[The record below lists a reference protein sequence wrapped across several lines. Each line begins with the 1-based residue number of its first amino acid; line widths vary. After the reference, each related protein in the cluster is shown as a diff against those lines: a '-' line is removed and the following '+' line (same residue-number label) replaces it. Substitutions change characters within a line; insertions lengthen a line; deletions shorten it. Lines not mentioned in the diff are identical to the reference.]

1 MEQKLITTT
10 NNNIL
15 PMNKI
20 LSKEV
25 SFELAKLLKEKN
37 IEVNPF
43 ERKYLY
49 HLDKDGNEI
58 TDKQTIERFKGVI
71 PNNDMNVAKSILSF
85 SFIKAPTIAEVID
98 WVYEKDG
105 IWISVSCD
113 CGNDNLFYSKIFST
127 EIGIDRCIE
136 TIKNKDTPLEAY
148 EEAIKYV
155 LLN

>member
-1 MEQKLITTT
+1 
-10 NNNIL
+10 
-15 PMNKI
+15 MNKI

-25 SFELAKLLKEKN
+25 SFELAKLLKEK
-37 IEVNPF
+37 
-43 ERKYLY
+43 KY
-49 HLDKDGNEI
+49 DKLCKSYYYNNG
-58 TDKQTIERFKGVI
+58 TDVLEPTTLTH
-71 PNNDMNVAKSILSF
+71 NNNLANSCCV
-85 SFIKAPTIAEVID
+85 APTIAEVID
-98 WVYEKDG
+98 WVLEKYG